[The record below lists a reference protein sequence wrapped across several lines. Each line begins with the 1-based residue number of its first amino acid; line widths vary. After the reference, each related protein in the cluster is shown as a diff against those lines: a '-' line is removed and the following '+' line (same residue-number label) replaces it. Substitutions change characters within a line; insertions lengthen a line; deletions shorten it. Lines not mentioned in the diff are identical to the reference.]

1 MQTISFKSIRFSLR
15 SLIGLAVLLAV
26 TGCNTVSMNTTRYP
40 GVPKYPRSQDPA
52 QIQILHQWPDE
63 PYDSLGE
70 VTAQPN
76 TDSVSS
82 KKITAS
88 LQDAAAKMG
97 ANAVVIVSDQNQ
109 VVGESYAGPWFAQ
122 METPII
128 GQVIIGVAIRYKAP
142 PPPAGPVINSQAL
155 QWPRFYSTNAYEFAV
170 YQPQISSWP
179 GNQLSGRFVVAARPA
194 GTTNETYGIVSFT
207 ARTDVDK
214 ANRLVTLENFQMTQ
228 LTFPARPAMEDQYRA
243 MLRASLE
250 QSVKIIPLDHLEAI
264 LSVSSDMVKAK
275 AQEVMNVP
283 PEIFYS
289 TVPSLLV
296 LVDGPPELQ
305 NLKGNYQRI
314 INTRSILLYNTSL
327 QNYYLFAD
335 NQWFTAPVL
344 TGPWTAATVLPSDIK
359 KALAAALA
367 TKEVDPMHPTGPEA
381 PVVTKIFVSTKPAEL
396 IQTTGSAN
404 LLSIPGTSLL
414 YVQNTSSAI
423 FYYLNNSNYYV
434 LISGRW
440 FMATSL
446 QGAWAFVSAGELPAD
461 FQKIPPD
468 SEKSNVLMSVPGT
481 PEAQEAVIANTI
493 PQTATV
499 QRNQAT
505 LQINYY
511 GAPNFVPI
519 NGTLLS
525 YAANSQTPVIMV
537 GTGSYYSCQGGVWF
551 VSTSAQGPW
560 ATATWVPPVIYTIP
574 ASCPVHYV
582 TYAYVYGY
590 TPSIVYVGYTPGY
603 MGTVLTPD
611 GVVVYGTGYYYPPA
625 IYGPYWVAWPPT
637 YGYGASFALGVT
649 VGFSFGYCGGCAPY
663 WGCYHWAGAYGYGY
677 GHCNVNAC
685 NFYTHWGTAMHAG
698 SSFGYNAFTGNQWAT
713 RSASSFNPYTGAHG
727 AISSGAAF
735 NAYSGNAAAARSGS
749 WYNPSTGRYAYGQ
762 TAAAGNVYNGSYARA
777 SSGAI
782 GNASNGNS
790 FSWNNGN
797 MMADKDGN
805 MYSYNQSSGA
815 QKYDS
820 GSGSWQSVDRS
831 SGSFSGGGGGG
842 GFSNDFDHESSGQS
856 QGASRF
862 ESWSHGGGGGWGG
875 FSHGGGG
882 DFSGFGGG
890 GFRR

>member
-1 MQTISFKSIRFSLR
+1 MAM
-15 SLIGLAVLLAV
+15 AVLIAV
-26 TGCNTVSMNTTRYP
+26 TGCNTVSMNTTRYT
-40 GVPKYPRSQDPA
+40 GVPKYPRSQDSA
-52 QIQILHQWPDE
+52 QIQILHQWPDG

-76 TDSVSS
+76 TTKVSS
-82 KKITAS
+82 QKITAS
-88 LQDAAAKMG
+88 IQDAAAKMG

-109 VVGESYAGPWFAQ
+109 VVGESFAGPWFAQ

-128 GQVIIGVAIRYKAP
+128 GQVIIGVAIRSTGP

-155 QWPRFYSTNAYEFAV
+155 QWPRFYGTNGYELAV

-194 GTTNETYGIVSFT
+194 GTTNEMYGVVSFT
-207 ARTDVDK
+207 ARTDIDK
-214 ANRLVTLENFQMTQ
+214 ANRLVTLEDFQITK
-228 LTFPARPAMEDQYRA
+228 LTFPTRPAMEDQYRA
-243 MLRASLE
+243 MLLASLE
-250 QSVKIIPLDHLEAI
+250 QSVKVIPLDHLEAI

-275 AQEVMNVP
+275 AQEVMNDP
-283 PEIFYS
+283 PQIFYS
-289 TVPSLLV
+289 AVPSLLV
-296 LVDGPPELQ
+296 LVDGPPV
-305 NLKGNYQRI
+305 LKDLTSKYERV
-314 INTRSILLYNTSL
+314 INTRNVLLYDKTL

-335 NQWFTAPVL
+335 NQWFSAPTL
-344 TGPWTAATVLPSDIK
+344 AASWVTVANPPSDIA

-367 TKEVDPMHPTGPEA
+367 TKEVDPLHPTDPEA
-381 PVVTKIFVSTKPAEL
+381 PIVQQIFVSTTPAEL
-396 IQTTGSAN
+396 LQTTGSPN
-404 LLSIPGTSLL
+404 MLSVPGTSLL
-414 YVQNTSSAI
+414 YVQNSSSAI
-423 FYYLNNSNYYV
+423 FYYLNTSSYYV

-440 FMATSL
+440 FKAASL
-446 QGAWAFVSAGELPAD
+446 QGTWAFVSAGQLPGD

-481 PEAQEAVIANTI
+481 PQAQEAAIANTI

-499 QRNQAT
+499 QRDQAT
-505 LQINYY
+505 LQVNYY

-519 NGTLLS
+519 VGTLLS
-525 YAANSQTPVIMV
+525 YAANSPTPVIMV
-537 GTGSYYSCQGGVWF
+537 GTGNYYACQGGAWF
-551 VSTSAQGPW
+551 VSTSPQGPW
-560 ATATWVPPVIYTIP
+560 AVATSIPPMIYTIP
-574 ASCPVHYV
+574 TSCPIHYV

-590 TPSIVYVGYTPGY
+590 TPSVVYVGYTPGY
-603 MGTVLTPD
+603 MGTVLTAN

-637 YGYGASFALGVT
+637 YGYGASFAMGAS
-649 VGFSFGYCGGCAPY
+649 VGFSFGFCGGWACGCEPY
-663 WGCYHWAGAYGYGY
+663 WGCYHWAGAYGFSYT
-677 GHCNVNAC
+677 HCNVNAC
-685 NFYTHWGTAMHAG
+685 NFYTHWGTAVHTGGAY
-698 SSFGYNAFTGNQWAT
+698 GYNAFTGNQWAS

-727 AISSGAAF
+727 SMNSGAAF

-749 WYNPSTGRYAYGQ
+749 WYNPSTGRYASGQ
-762 TAAAGNVYNGSYARA
+762 TAVAGNAYNGSFARS
-777 SSGAI
+777 SSGSV
-782 GNASNGNS
+782 GNVNNGNS

-820 GSGSWQSVDRS
+820 SSGSWQSVDKS
-831 SGSFSGGGGGG
+831 SGSFSSGGGS

-862 ESWSHGGGGGWGG
+862 DSWSHSGGGGWGG
-875 FSHGGGG
+875 FHGGGG
-882 DFSGFGGG
+882 GGFSGFGGGGGFHGFGGG